1 MKKFAILFGLTAI
14 LSQYGNASAK
24 TLEEVLKEKGV
35 ITEADYKEI
44 VKSSPLKYKL
54 GEGFNFTSSDG
65 KFSSSIGASFQ
76 VRYTL
81 LDLDGANNTATKQAQ
96 DSSKAELKR
105 IKLLLNGYAYSPDL
119 TYKMSVNFANI
130 AAGTTNNGGLLEET
144 WINYRLFDEL
154 QFRFGQDKV
163 PFARQFITPSTAMQF
178 VDQSSVTTAFISGY
192 DTGVTIHGKIAGGL
206 VNYSVAG
213 LGGVGQNT
221 YRTTSDNAFAARI
234 TANPFGGMKYS
245 EADLD
250 NSVKPLLS
258 VGSSYYRNTINAAEA
273 NNIGFTKSSGWYSI
287 GNGISPTAQKFS
299 TNESIDFNT
308 FGVDAAFKWH
318 GLSAVGEYFKGIA
331 EGQTTNNKLI
341 ANGFYGQAGYFVIP
355 KKVELAYRYSQL
367 EPNQN
372 VSNDHLVE
380 NSAAVSWYINNH
392 NLKLQADYTDIHKQ
406 AGISFNKGSK
416 ATDDQ
421 QIRFQAQMV
430 F

>member
-24 TLEEVLKEKGV
+24 TLEDVLKEKGV

-44 VKSSPLKYKL
+44 VKKSPMKYKL

-81 LDLDGANNTATKQAQ
+81 LDLDGVNNTSAKQAQ
-96 DSSKAELKR
+96 DYTKAELKR
-105 IKLLLNGYAYSPDL
+105 IKLLFNGYAYSPDL
-119 TYKMSVNFANI
+119 TYKLSVNFANI

-144 WINYRLFDEL
+144 WMNYRLFDEL

-163 PFARQFITPSTAMQF
+163 PFARQFITPSTALQF
-178 VDQSSVTTAFISGY
+178 VDQSPVTAAFIPGY
-192 DTGVTIHGKIAGGL
+192 DTGITILGKIAGG
-206 VNYSVAG
+206 VINYSIGG

-221 YRTTSDNAFAARI
+221 YRSTTDNAFATRI
-234 TANPFGGMKYS
+234 AVNPFGQMKYS

-250 NSVKPLLS
+250 NSVKPLFS
-258 VGSSYYRNTINAAEA
+258 VGSSFYRNTLNAAET
-273 NNIGFTKSSGWYSI
+273 NNIGFTKKTGWYSI
-287 GNGISPTAQKFS
+287 GSAITPTAQKIS
-299 TNESIDFNT
+299 AAEPIDFNT
-308 FGVDAAFKWH
+308 YGVDSAFKWQ
-318 GLSAVGEYFKGIA
+318 GFSAVGEYFKGIA
-331 EGQTTNNKLI
+331 KGQTTGHKLT
-341 ANGFYGQAGYFVIP
+341 ADGFYAQAGYFVIP

-367 EPNQN
+367 DPNKG
-372 VSNDHLVE
+372 VSNDHSIE
-380 NSAAVSWYINNH
+380 NSAAVSWYINKH

-406 AGISFNKGSK
+406 AAISFNKGPK

-421 QIRFQAQMV
+421 QIRFQAQMI